1 MAGVFCFTIDLEPDF
16 LSEDSHE
23 VLLDDRRMAAISDFL
38 TGRRIRP
45 TVFVAGKML
54 AAGLP
59 VRERFA
65 PLGAEFE
72 LHSYSHDN
80 DEPDSAREIVLGT
93 EAFIDYFG
101 FPPRGYR
108 APSGIIS
115 AAGVARLHEAGFRY
129 DASVFPA
136 WRPELGYDH
145 RALPAVPFA
154 YEGLPGIVELPFAVV
169 PRTRVVISL
178 SFLKLAGWAPYAAM
192 FRRYGTPEVVVFD
205 SHLYD
210 FFPTTPVTSLA
221 RTDWRRYPLLRNQ
234 RRVFPLLNRLVGHFR
249 ASGHEFT
256 TMSDLLGRVRTQ
268 DLERVDPARLDQP

>member
-1 MAGVFCFTIDLEPDF
+1 MAGAFSFTIDLEPDF
-16 LSEDSHE
+16 LSDDSHE
-23 VLLDDRRMAAISDFL
+23 VLLDDRRMAAIGDFL
-38 TGRRIRP
+38 TGHRIRP

-59 VRERFA
+59 VRERFE
-65 PLGAEFE
+65 PLGAEYE

-93 EAFIDYFG
+93 EAFLDYFG

-108 APSGIIS
+108 APSGIVT
-115 AAGVARLHEAGFRY
+115 AAGVRRLHEAGFRY

-145 RALPAVPFA
+145 RGLPDVPFA
-154 YEGLPGIVELPFAVV
+154 YEGLPGLVELPFAVV
-169 PRTRVVISL
+169 PRRRVVISL

-192 FRRYGTPEVVVFD
+192 FRRYGTPDVVVFD

-210 FFPTTPVTSLA
+210 FFPTSPVTALP

-234 RRVFPLLNRLVGHFR
+234 RRVFPLLGRLIGHFR
-249 ASGHEFT
+249 RAGHEFV
-256 TMSDLLGRVRTQ
+256 TMRELLRRVAGSDLPV
-268 DLERVDPARLDQP
+268 VDPARLDGR

>member
-1 MAGVFCFTIDLEPDF
+1 MARLFCFTIDLEPDF
-16 LSEDSHE
+16 LSDDSHE

-38 TGRRIRP
+38 TGRGIRP

-54 AAGLP
+54 SAGLP

-80 DEPDSAREIVLGT
+80 DEPDSAREIVLGAK
-93 EAFIDYFG
+93 AFIDYFG

-115 AAGVARLHEAGFRY
+115 AGGVTRLHEAGFRY
-129 DASVFPA
+129 DSSVFPA

-145 RALPAVPFA
+145 RGLPAAPFA
-154 YEGLPGIVELPFAVV
+154 YEGLPGLVELPFAVV

-178 SFLKLAGWAPYAAM
+178 SFLKLAGWAAYAAM
-192 FRRYGTPEVVVFD
+192 FRRYGTPDVVVFD

-210 FFPTTPVTSLA
+210 FFPTTPVTSLP
-221 RTDWRRYPLLRNQ
+221 RTDWRRYALLRNQ
-234 RRVFPLLNRLVGHFR
+234 RRVFPLLHRLVGHFQ
-249 ASGHEFT
+249 AAGHEFA
-256 TMSDLLGRVRTQ
+256 TMTGLLRRMETG
-268 DLERVDPARLDQP
+268 DLERVDPARLDGS